1 MPYRTIGALL
11 LLFALAGP
19 SQADAQT
26 KPRPISEDVG
36 LDQRLDAQVSLDLMF
51 RDEQGR
57 DVRLGDLFQGKPV
70 VLTLVYYRCPMLCT
84 EVLNAFLRSSQAM
97 PLRMDADYEVISVSI
112 DPHET
117 PKMAKAKKERYAS
130 SYRRPGANEGWHF
143 LTGDEA
149 EIAELAKTVGYRYKY
164 DPLSDQYAH
173 PSGLILL
180 TPEGRISR
188 YFYGVEYD
196 PGDLRLGLVES
207 SEGKIGTLVDQVL
220 LLCFHYDPATGKYG
234 FIVDG
239 ALRIAGIATAVALG
253 GFLFVMWRR
262 ELRLAA
268 TVKAA
273 HAANPP
279 APKPQEA

>member
-1 MPYRTIGALL
+1 MPKQTAFL
-11 LLFALAGP
+11 LLFAFAGVP
-19 SQADAQT
+19 PAVAQN
-26 KPRPISEDVG
+26 KPRPISADVG
-36 LDQRLDAQVSLDLMF
+36 LDQHLDAQVSLDLKF
-51 RDEQGR
+51 RDEQGQE
-57 DVRLGDLFQGKPV
+57 VRLGDLFQGKPV

-112 DPHET
+112 DPQET
-117 PKMAKAKKERYAS
+117 PKMARAKKGRYAS
-130 SYRRPGANEGWHF
+130 AYRRPGAAEGWHF

-149 EIAELAKTVGYRYKY
+149 EIAELTRTVGYRYKY

-173 PSGLILL
+173 PSGLVLL

-207 SEGKIGTLVDQVL
+207 SQGKIGTLVDQVL

-234 FIVDG
+234 FLVDG
-239 ALRIAGIATAVALG
+239 VLRISGIATALALS

-262 ELRLAA
+262 ELRMAA
-268 TVKAA
+268 AAKAKAA
-273 HAANPP
+273 AIHP
-279 APKPQEA
+279 ATKPQEA